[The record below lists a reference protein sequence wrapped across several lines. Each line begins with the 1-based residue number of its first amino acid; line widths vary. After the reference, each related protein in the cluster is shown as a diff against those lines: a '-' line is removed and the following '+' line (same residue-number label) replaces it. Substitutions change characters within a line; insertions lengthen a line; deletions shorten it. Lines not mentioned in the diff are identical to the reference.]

1 MAFVYTNRLYS
12 STIMK
17 PTIKEKKA
25 GEISI
30 NNKMIDFDI
39 SINLDGIV
47 IKRDPKTMG
56 EMKSLELTLEEAN
69 NLYDPNANEMIIGS
83 GGQSKLRLSNE
94 ATDFFEEKR
103 CKIKL
108 LPTREAIMYWNRY
121 EGHAIGLFHI

>member
-1 MAFVYTNRLYS
+1 
-12 STIMK
+12 MK
-17 PTIKEKKA
+17 PTINEKKT

-39 SINLDGIV
+39 SINLDGKV
-47 IKRDPKTMG
+47 IKRHQQSMD
-56 EMKSLELTLEEAN
+56 EMKSSELTLEEASS
-69 NLYDPNANEMIIGS
+69 LYDPNANEMIIGS
-83 GGQSKLRLSNE
+83 GWHSVLRLSNE

-108 LPTREAIMYWNRY
+108 LPTREAITYWNRY